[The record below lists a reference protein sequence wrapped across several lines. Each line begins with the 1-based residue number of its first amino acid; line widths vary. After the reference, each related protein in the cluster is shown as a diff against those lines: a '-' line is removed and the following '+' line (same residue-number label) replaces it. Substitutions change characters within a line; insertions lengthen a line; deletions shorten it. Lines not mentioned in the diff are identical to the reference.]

1 MISPGILFAL
11 AAAVIFSISAIIN
24 RRAVLG
30 RAITPGMFISVAIG
44 VPLILPLIILN
55 GDIFTITSIA
65 PFTFFLLAM
74 MGLFQFV
81 GGRGLNMAAIKL
93 LGATRSAPVRET
105 SLIHSA
111 VWGIILLD
119 ENLSIFAALAI
130 MMISAGAIITSVSGG
145 PSSKEGSPNFGRSI
159 ILRGMLYGLLGASLW
174 GFTPILIKAALP
186 GVISPLFAVWVS
198 FLFATIILSV
208 IIIVTRKVGTIRRLG
223 RTGIILFLFGGA
235 MVVLAQI
242 LRFNA
247 LNLEQVVT
255 VVPILFGLDP
265 LLTLLFSALLI
276 RKLEGIN
283 RLVILGV
290 AASTLGAIG
299 VASGI

>member
-1 MISPGILFAL
+1 MISLGILFAL

-24 RRAVLG
+24 RKAVLG
-30 RAITPGMFISVAIG
+30 RALTPGMFISVAIG
-44 VPLILPLIILN
+44 VPLILPVIILN
-55 GDIFTITSIA
+55 GDIFTITSLA
-65 PFTFFLLAM
+65 PYTIFLLAM
-74 MGLFQFV
+74 MGFFQFV

-93 LGATRSAPVRET
+93 LGATRTSPVRET

-111 VWGIILLD
+111 VWGVILLN

-130 MMISAGAIITSVSGG
+130 VMISAGAIITSMSGEP
-145 PSSKEGSPNFGRSI
+145 PSQRGSRNSGHSLL
-159 ILRGMLYGLLGASLW
+159 LRGMLYGLLGAALW
-174 GFTPILIKAALP
+174 GFTPILIRVALP
-186 GVISPLFAVWVS
+186 GVVSPILAVWIS
-198 FLFATIILSV
+198 FLFATLMWLV
-208 IIIVTRKVGTIRRLG
+208 IITGTRKVGTIRRLG
-223 RTGIILFLFGGA
+223 RTGILLFLFGGV

-290 AASTLGAIG
+290 TASTLGAIG
-299 VASGI
+299 VASGF

>member
-299 VASGI
+299 VASGL

>member
-1 MISPGILFAL
+1 MISTGILFAL
-11 AAAVIFSISAIIN
+11 VAAVIFSISAIIN
-24 RRAVLG
+24 RKAVIG
-30 RAITPGMFISVAIG
+30 REITPGMFISVAIG
-44 VPLILPLIILN
+44 VPLILPVIILN
-55 GDIFTITSIA
+55 GDIFTITSLA
-65 PFTFFLLAM
+65 PYTIFLLAI

-93 LGATRSAPVRET
+93 LGATRSSPVRET

-111 VWGIILLD
+111 VWGVLLLN
-119 ENLSIFAALAI
+119 ENLSIFAGLAI
-130 MMISAGAIITSVSGG
+130 LVISAGAIITSMSGEP
-145 PSSKEGSPNFGRSI
+145 PSEKGSRNLGHSI
-159 ILRGMLYGLLGASLW
+159 LLRGVIYGLLGAALW
-174 GFTPILIKAALP
+174 GFTPILIRVALP
-186 GVISPLFAVWVS
+186 GVISPLLAVWVS
-198 FLFATIILSV
+198 FLFATIMWAL
-208 IIIVTRKVGTIRRLG
+208 IITGTRKVGTIRRLG
-223 RTGIILFLFGGA
+223 RTGIILFLFGGV
-235 MVVLAQI
+235 MVVIAQI

-247 LNLEQVVT
+247 LNLEQVVV

-265 LLTLLFSALLI
+265 LLTLLFSFILI